1 MLRNWTVRSRYY
13 PRVEPGHSSECY
25 QVYRERMIRHWS
37 TFVSRSEL
45 EELVMAGV
53 SHVRIPVGK
62 VSQSHSPVQ

>member
-1 MLRNWTVRSRYY
+1 MSQDTAENVD
-13 PRVEPGHSSECY
+13 
-25 QVYRERMIRHWS
+25 QVYQERMIGHWS

-62 VSQSHSPVQ
+62 VSQSVH